1 MQEPRAS
8 DHSSVIDDDDLPGV
22 QEVADAGV
30 VRIRRGGADLHV
42 VFAHDDVVLHA
53 TLVAVV
59 EQAVLHGSAVVE
71 GRVPEGAWHTK
82 KPCAHRR
89 CCTAVCSCR
98 VVRTSA
104 GCGCCHAPGRPLA
117 AGERGALRKQPLPR
131 QALRQRLLRTRPGSP
146 VLLQGRVAVQL
157 LRLEASSCTGCGLGA
172 GAQAEAQARHIGGG
186 HQACALPQPRR
197 LGGAVTRHKQ
207 VLGQGRQAR
216 GPARRRRIPQRR
228 RPPGAQARHRAPWH
242 AAAARSALARLVGE
256 HVPLQPILI
265 EHLGQIA
272 ARSCRMQ
279 ASQSIACTHARARA
293 QSAEP
298 NHRRRVG
305 RRRARPIG

>member
-30 VRIRRGGADLHV
+30 VRIRRGSADLHV

-59 EQAVLHGSAVVE
+59 EQAVLHGPAVVE

-82 KPCAHRR
+82 KPGAHRR
-89 CCTAVCSCR
+89 CCCTAVCSCR
-98 VVRTSA
+98 VVRATA
-104 GCGCCHAPGRPLA
+104 GGGCRQALRRPRA
-117 AGERGALRKQPLPR
+117 AGEGGARRKQPLPR
-131 QALRQRLLRTRPGSP
+131 QTLRQRLLLRTRPSSP

-157 LRLEASSCTGCGLGA
+157 LRLEASSCTDCGLGA

-207 VLGQGRQAR
+207 VLGQGR
-216 GPARRRRIPQRR
+216 
-228 RPPGAQARHRAPWH
+228 
-242 AAAARSALARLVGE
+242 
-256 HVPLQPILI
+256 
-265 EHLGQIA
+265 
-272 ARSCRMQ
+272 
-279 ASQSIACTHARARA
+279 
-293 QSAEP
+293 
-298 NHRRRVG
+298 
-305 RRRARPIG
+305 